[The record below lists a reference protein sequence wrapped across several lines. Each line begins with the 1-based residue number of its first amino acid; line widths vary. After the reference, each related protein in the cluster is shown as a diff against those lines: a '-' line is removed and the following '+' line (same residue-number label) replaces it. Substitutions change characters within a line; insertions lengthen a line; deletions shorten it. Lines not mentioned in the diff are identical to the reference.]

1 MPAGLDSAAAKSP
14 SWPRVEDCVPCVDAL
29 PTTKLLG
36 SYEAE
41 PDPWIERL
49 VAQAFTRVINIGGA
63 EGYHAVGLATRL
75 PDARVTVFDTILAA
89 RKAARHL
96 AEQNGVHRRMQFR
109 GFCGAD
115 ALADLDLENSLLF
128 SDCSGAELILLDP
141 SLYPGMARAT
151 LLVELHDYF
160 DVRVTPR
167 LIARFGSTH
176 TIEFV
181 TAEPRKV
188 EAYPL
193 LSGFALDD
201 AVMALDERRKVT
213 RDGKSQRW
221 ALLTPTS

>member
-1 MPAGLDSAAAKSP
+1 
-14 SWPRVEDCVPCVDAL
+14 
-29 PTTKLLG
+29 
-36 SYEAE
+36 
-41 PDPWIERL
+41 
-49 VAQAFTRVINIGGA
+49 
-63 EGYHAVGLATRL
+63 
-75 PDARVTVFDTILAA
+75 
-89 RKAARHL
+89 
-96 AEQNGVHRRMQFR
+96 
-109 GFCGAD
+109 
-115 ALADLDLENSLLF
+115 
-128 SDCSGAELILLDP
+128 
-141 SLYPGMARAT
+141 MARAT

-188 EAYPL
+188 EAYRL

-221 ALLTPTS
+221 ALLTPAS